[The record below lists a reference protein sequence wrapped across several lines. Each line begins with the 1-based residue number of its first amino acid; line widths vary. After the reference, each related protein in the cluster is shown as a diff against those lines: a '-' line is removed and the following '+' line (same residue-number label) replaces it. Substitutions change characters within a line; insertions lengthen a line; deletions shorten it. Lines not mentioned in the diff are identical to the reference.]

1 MFRLPWVLIG
11 LAGSTVITAIMAE
24 FETPLSAHI
33 AVAFFVPALVFL
45 TDSVGTQSEIIAVR
59 AFSLSD
65 TSFLSLLVE
74 ELGTAMIVGL
84 VLSALALP
92 LIWIVFGD
100 VMLGLAVAIALFF
113 ATAAATAAGVLLPFI
128 FDRLGFDP
136 ALGSGPIAT
145 VFQDGFTL
153 LIYLA
158 TATVLL
164 A

>member
-1 MFRLPWVLIG
+1 
-11 LAGSTVITAIMAE
+11 MA
-24 FETPLSAHI
+24 A
-33 AVAFFVPALVFL
+33 
-45 TDSVGTQSEIIAVR
+45 DSVGTKSEIIAVR
-59 AFSLSD
+59 TFSLSD
-65 TSFLSLLVE
+65 TSFLWLLAE
-74 ELGTAMIVGL
+74 ELGTAMLVGL

-92 LIWIVFGD
+92 LIWIVFGNG
-100 VMLGLAVAIALFF
+100 MLGLTVAIALFF
-113 ATAAATAAGVLLPFI
+113 ATAVATAAGVLLPWI

-153 LIYLA
+153 IIYLV